1 MLKTH
6 SSVPKKTG
14 RVSQETLAI
23 IMAGGSGSRLK
34 DLTRWHAKP
43 AVPFGGKYRT
53 IDFPL
58 SNCINSNI
66 RKIFILTQYK
76 SHSLN
81 RHIQRGWNFL
91 RAELGEFVEL
101 IPAQQRI
108 KEMWYR
114 GTADSVFQNL
124 DIIEELDPAFVLI
137 LAGDHIYKMNY
148 KEMIRAHMNTGAE
161 MTVGCIEVPLED
173 AKEFGVMSV
182 NNNDQIMEFNEKPD
196 NPQPSPDNPEV
207 ALVSMG
213 IYIFNREF
221 LSRTLNEDELKEGS
235 SHDFGKDIIPA
246 LIHRY
251 PVSAFR
257 FRNEERE
264 EGGYWRDVGT
274 VDAYYEANMELLAVT
289 PPLNL
294 YDQRWPIWTYQEQL
308 PPGKF
313 VFDDDGRRGYAVD
326 SMVSA
331 GCIVSGSAVRR
342 SILSNNVR
350 VHSYCILSDCV
361 ILPDVDIGRN
371 CRLSKVI
378 IDKNCVI
385 PPGTVIG
392 EDLEQD
398 SQRYHVSPAGVV
410 LVSAEMLKVALNEV

>member
-1 MLKTH
+1 MKTH

>member
-1 MLKTH
+1 
-6 SSVPKKTG
+6 
-14 RVSQETLAI
+14 
-23 IMAGGSGSRLK
+23 
-34 DLTRWHAKP
+34 
-43 AVPFGGKYRT
+43 
-53 IDFPL
+53 
-58 SNCINSNI
+58 
-66 RKIFILTQYK
+66 
-76 SHSLN
+76 
-81 RHIQRGWNFL
+81 
-91 RAELGEFVEL
+91 
-101 IPAQQRI
+101 
-108 KEMWYR
+108 
-114 GTADSVFQNL
+114 
-124 DIIEELDPAFVLI
+124 
-137 LAGDHIYKMNY
+137 
-148 KEMIRAHMNTGAE
+148 

-398 SQRYHVSPAGVV
+398 GQRYHVSPAGVV